1 MDKKFTMVAIV
12 LMVILIAVGGVLIGR
27 SLVGRGGDSNMAA
40 LLDEKT
46 RELEDKNRQI
56 QDLEKQAEQLRKDL
70 EESSKQMADLQNRV
84 DQTNRGLASMQ
95 ERLKTAK
102 RPSSASRDT
111 MASAPPG
118 ASTDAGSYETLR
130 ETHVYAEPS
139 SNSKV
144 VARIAKGS
152 KVNVARS
159 AGDWLEVWSKRGNPP
174 GFIRREDAR
183 YVGAN

>member
-1 MDKKFTMVAIV
+1 MDRKFTMVAIV

-102 RPSSASRDT
+102 RPSSGSRDT

-118 ASTDAGSYETLR
+118 ASTDAGSYTVTRSTSVFE
-130 ETHVYAEPS
+130 EAS
-139 SNSKV
+139 SGSRK
-144 VARIAKGS
+144 ITTIPKGT
-152 KVNVARS
+152 KVNVVRS
-159 AGDWLEVWSKRGNPP
+159 VGDWLEVRSKHGNPP
-174 GFIRREDAR
+174 GYIRREDAT
-183 YVGAN
+183 YMGAN